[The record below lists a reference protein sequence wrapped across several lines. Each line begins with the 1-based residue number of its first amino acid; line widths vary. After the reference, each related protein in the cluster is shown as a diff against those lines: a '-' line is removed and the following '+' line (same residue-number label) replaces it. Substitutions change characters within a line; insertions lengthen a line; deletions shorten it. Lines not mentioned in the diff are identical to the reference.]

1 MEFRCEF
8 IVNGR
13 VVYAKYFGF
22 IPHVG
27 MTFEIEQNKVKIKE
41 VIYDVSSG
49 TVKLESKV
57 L

>member
-1 MEFRCEF
+1 MEYRCEF
-8 IVNGR
+8 IVNGQ
-13 VVYAKYFGF
+13 VVYAKYFSF

-27 MTFEIEQNKVKIKE
+27 MTFEIALNKVKVKE
-41 VIYDVSSG
+41 VIYDVSTG